1 MANRKLMKQTV
12 RILSL
17 SLLMGVL
24 SFAPLAAQTASPGEE
39 ATEKP
44 KVRFLP
50 PAYDAQMLR
59 LSEILGALHYLRE
72 LCGANEG
79 QLWRDQMSRL
89 IAAEGPSE
97 ARKAKMIANFNNGF
111 RGFREIYRECTP
123 FAVAASN
130 RYMKQ
135 GARLAGEIPD
145 RYGR

>member
-1 MANRKLMKQTV
+1 MMLLLVNSISPTV
-12 RILSL
+12 AI
-17 SLLMGVL
+17 
-24 SFAPLAAQTASPGEE
+24 AQTSQSSETE
-39 ATEKP
+39 AVKP
-44 KVRFLP
+44 TIKFLP

-79 QLWRDQMSRL
+79 QLWRDQMTTL
-89 IAAEGPSE
+89 ITAEGPSD

-123 FAVAASN
+123 FAIAASN